1 MKKKIQAELVSIA
14 HKLLKLNNYK
24 DTIQIQEEVK
34 KLYEQLTL
42 LRFYEENFELIA
54 KDENITDFEEK
65 LEKVIVGTIEVDED
79 EEEIVLASPENIANI
94 EHELFEE
101 PVTHEAPIIE
111 EELPL
116 ISEEQ
121 NSTNIE
127 KEEVREE
134 VKSIAENNVEE
145 VFTDAPKKLEE
156 IIGTPASKQV
166 SLDDILQGF
175 QETTFVKKD
184 DTSNAIS
191 EKTETVIEEPKEEV
205 TQTISEDIKKIIE
218 EIKPVTETPKS
229 IGKAITLALNDKI
242 AFETNLFSGNTDDLN
257 RVISQLNTFT
267 SFEEAKSFVIDFVK
281 PDYNNWAGKEEYE
294 TRFLEIVENK
304 FK

>member
-134 VKSIAENNVEE
+134 VKSIADNNVEE

-191 EKTETVIEEPKEEV
+191 EKIETVIEEPKEEV

>member
-134 VKSIAENNVEE
+134 VKSIADNNVEE